1 MSTTHLHDNI
11 HNGSFVKVHNN
22 IEALLVMAVF
32 AQEGYPPHRLNL
44 RSGEW
49 DYDDFSRPLMVLIEG
64 GTSSIEDLLAVLLL
78 DLPNTEEVSLEDIKA
93 LAQEI

>member
-1 MSTTHLHDNI
+1 MSAIHLHDKI
-11 HNGSFVKVHNN
+11 HNGSFVKVYNN
-22 IEALLVMAVF
+22 TEALLVVAVF
-32 AQEGYPPHRLNL
+32 AQEGYPPHSLNL

-64 GTSSIEDLLAVLLL
+64 GTSSIEDPVLSG
-78 DLPNTEEVSLEDIKA
+78 LPSNEEVSLEDIKT